1 MRAYR
6 PARCQAVCKSA
17 SALAA
22 RYCDFLAV
30 YRSSSDAVPLGIEF
44 MDACADLAEDFG
56 YKIIE
61 RDISAVKNL
70 IQLTPKQNRSG
81 S

>member
-1 MRAYR
+1 MATIQEKT
-6 PARCQAVCKSA
+6 ARLEAARKKVEAFVAVGVDLKSA
-17 SALAA
+17 
-22 RYCDFLAV
+22 
-30 YRSSSDAVPLGIEF
+30 DAVPLGIEF

-61 RDISAVKNL
+61 REISAVKNL